1 MKFTVVIGIAVL
13 VMAAA
18 ATAAGSLR
26 ITTYGNGLDDLA
38 SDALLLEDGGM
49 IIVGDTIV
57 AYEPEIIRHIL
68 LLRLDADGQLLW
80 TRTYGGDRP
89 SSGHGITADG
99 TGGFTVSGAI
109 RAENEDSEMV
119 LLHVDS
125 DGNELWSRTFGTPR
139 DEVGG
144 RVVGCERDGY
154 WVVGNS
160 VDPNDVVAD
169 PGAAGYAGFA
179 GRSNIYVVRTDG
191 QGHELWSCRIESESN
206 TIAFGSV
213 SVDDGIIILSG
224 LLQYPADDND
234 ILLTKLN
241 IDGDEIWSKTWAA
254 GSALGYSL
262 IATSDGGYVISGL
275 RSFPSNPALVESDA
289 LLIKVDMDGNDEW
302 LVTYGQSHRV
312 ESADIVTETTE
323 GSFVS
328 CGWQTPD
335 LFTPGD
341 DILIAAFDR
350 SGVRLWEEL
359 MPSSAHNIHARIFQK
374 PDGSYAIVGSA
385 RQPGESFR
393 IQLIEID
400 PHDERAE

>member
-1 MKFTVVIGIAVL
+1 MKFTVVVGIAVL
-13 VMAAA
+13 VMTAA
-18 ATAAGSLR
+18 ATAAASSR

-38 SDALLLEDGGM
+38 SDALLLDDGGM

-68 LLRLDADGQLLW
+68 LLRLDARGQLLW

-109 RAENEDSEMV
+109 RSENEDSEV
-119 LLHVDS
+119 YLLHIDS
-125 DGNELWSRTFGTPR
+125 DGNELWSRTFGSPR
-139 DEVGG
+139 DEMGG

-154 WVVGNS
+154 WVVVNS

-169 PGAAGYAGFA
+169 PGAAGYAGFG

-191 QGHELWSCRIESESN
+191 QGHELWSRRMESEAN
-206 TIAFGSV
+206 TIAFGGAP
-213 SVDDGIIILSG
+213 VDDGIIILSG
-224 LLQYPADDND
+224 LLHYPVDDND
-234 ILLTKLN
+234 ILLTKLS
-241 IDGDEIWSKTWAA
+241 IDGDELWSKTWTA

-275 RSFPSNPALVESDA
+275 RSFPSDPALVKSDA
-289 LLIKVDMDGNDEW
+289 LLVKVDMDGNEEW
-302 LVTYGQSHRV
+302 LVTYGQPHQV
-312 ESADIVTETTE
+312 ETADIVTEAE
-323 GSFVS
+323 ENIFVS

-350 SGVRLWEEL
+350 SGVPLWEEL
-359 MPSSAHNIHARIFQK
+359 IPSPAHNLHVRIFRQ

-400 PHDERAE
+400 PHDENIE

>member
-1 MKFTVVIGIAVL
+1 MKVTVALGIAVL
-13 VMAAA
+13 VISAA
-18 ATAAGSLR
+18 ATAAGSPR
-26 ITTYGNGLDDLA
+26 TTTYGNGLDDLA
-38 SDALLLEDGGM
+38 SDALLLDDGGM

-68 LLRLDADGQLLW
+68 LLRLDADGQILW
-80 TRTYGGDRP
+80 TRTYGGDCP
-89 SSGHGITADG
+89 SSGHSITADG

-109 RAENEDSEMV
+109 RSESEDSEMY

-169 PGAAGYAGFA
+169 PGAAGYAGFG

-191 QGHELWSCRIESESN
+191 QGNELWSRRMESEAN
-206 TIAFGSV
+206 TIAFGSA
-213 SVDDGIIILSG
+213 SVDDGIIILGG
-224 LLQYPADDND
+224 LLHYPVDND
-234 ILLTKLN
+234 ILLIKLS
-241 IDGDEIWSKTWAA
+241 IDGDELWSKTWTA

-262 IATSDGGYVISGL
+262 IAASDGGYVISGL
-275 RSFPSNPALVESDA
+275 RSFPSDPALVESDA
-289 LLIKVDMDGNDEW
+289 LLVKVDMDGNEEW
-302 LVTYGQSHRV
+302 LVTYGQPHAM

-323 GSFVS
+323 HSFVS

-335 LFTPGD
+335 LPTPGD

-350 SGVRLWEEL
+350 SGARLWEKL
-359 MPSSAHNIHARIFQK
+359 IASPAHNLHVRIFQR
-374 PDGSYAIVGSA
+374 PDGSYVIVGSA

-400 PHDERAE
+400 LHGESAK